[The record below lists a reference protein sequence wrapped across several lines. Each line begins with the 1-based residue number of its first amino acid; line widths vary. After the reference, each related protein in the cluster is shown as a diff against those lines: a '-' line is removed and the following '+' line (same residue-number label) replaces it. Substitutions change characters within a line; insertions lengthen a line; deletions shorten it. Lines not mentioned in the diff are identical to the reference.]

1 MLKLGSFE
9 TVQLESVPFGW
20 LVAFTLAIAL
30 FALIRPTMVRDYD
43 NQPLPNN
50 ATARVI
56 FVILYVLIY
65 VALAVG
71 LYLSGQKV
79 AEFLPPLP
87 YVKSVADQMTTGA
100 PVVALVTLG
109 TLWQIPFTKE
119 LERAFLVTLHSTRH
133 LHNDILLLTQRL
145 VNGVFDP
152 PVTERSLNLNMLKKH
167 GVFVRDDDP
176 GPVEI
181 MTINNWRKVS
191 SLLRLLRVWNQDR
204 VSILSDEDRR
214 LLDRIQTAHDRK
226 TLLAMTIIR
235 MTRQAPEGTETTKM
249 LAELMQRLSSGAQL
263 HRSDIGEVEERAK
276 AIIGE
281 SSRAALQPVR
291 LTPEEFSICLN
302 EIVGYFE
309 IEYDILLQQLAQLV
323 AKATVLAGDK
333 APDRLEQLKA
343 IGFSGLGRIE
353 RISLDVVLWL
363 FLVATFGGFLVVYI
377 PNMGHATNPQALA
390 RFTLS
395 MSIAGLIGALVGSV
409 RRYARALYTPWTMY
423 FLAGLL
429 AAALYVGFTLVH
441 NLINEIL
448 QIQRAPD
455 QRPFSLP
462 DTITWGLLPLML
474 TVAIAFLARVR
485 VWSGLPQLGEFGPIT
500 ERIID
505 GACVSAVVLIGYY
518 GAIVLHPVLG
528 LELSA
533 RLQERMAAPH
543 ILPIP
548 IFPPLQALAFLIGF
562 FFVRDARRVA
572 HATIV
577 EDIKSVAPKPAT
589 QPMTSDV
596 PSPASEPLPAEGA

>member
-1 MLKLGSFE
+1 MKLGSFE
-9 TVQLESVPFGW
+9 LVQLESVPFGW

-56 FVILYVLIY
+56 LVILYVLIY

-71 LYLSGQKV
+71 LYLSGQTV
-79 AEFLPPLP
+79 AQYLPPLP
-87 YVKSVADQMTTGA
+87 YVQSVANQMTTGA

-109 TLWQIPFTKE
+109 TLWQIPFTRE
-119 LERAFLVTLHSTRH
+119 LERAFLITLHSTRH

-145 VNGVFDP
+145 VGGVFDP
-152 PVTERSLNLNMLKKH
+152 PASERNLNLNMLKKH

-204 VSILSDEDRR
+204 IGVLTDEERR

-249 LAELMQRLSSGAQL
+249 LAELMQRLYGGAQL
-263 HRSDIGEVEERAK
+263 HRADQGEIEERAK
-276 AIIGE
+276 SLLSEGG
-281 SSRAALQPVR
+281 RAALQPVR
-291 LTPEEFSICLN
+291 LSPEEFRMCLN
-302 EIVGYFE
+302 EVVGYFE

-323 AKATVLAGDK
+323 ARATVLAGDK
-333 APDRLEQLKA
+333 AAERLEQLKA
-343 IGFSGLGRIE
+343 IGFGGLGRIE
-353 RISLDVVLWL
+353 RINLDVVLWL

-377 PNMGHATNPQALA
+377 PNMGHVSNPQALA
-390 RFTLS
+390 RFALS

-409 RRYARALYTPWTMY
+409 RRHARALYPPWTVY
-423 FLAGLL
+423 FLAGLF

-455 QRPFSLP
+455 ERPFSLP
-462 DTITWGLLPLML
+462 DTVTWGLLPLML

-485 VWSGLPQLGEFGPIT
+485 IWSGLPYLGELSPIA

-505 GACVSAVVLIGYY
+505 GVCVSAVVLIGYY

-528 LELSA
+528 LDLSE
-533 RLQERMAAPH
+533 RLQQRMAAPH

-548 IFPPLQALAFLIGF
+548 IFPPLQTLAFLIGF

-577 EDIKSVAPKPAT
+577 EDVKSAEPKPAP
-589 QPMTSDV
+589 QPLSGA
-596 PSPASEPLPAEGA
+596 PSPASEPLPAEGS

>member
-167 GVFVRDDDP
+167 GVFVKDDDP

-249 LAELMQRLSSGAQL
+249 LTELMQRLSSGAQL

-281 SSRAALQPVR
+281 GSRAALQPVR

-377 PNMGHATNPQALA
+377 PNMGHAANPQALA

-528 LELSA
+528 LELST

-577 EDIKSVAPKPAT
+577 EDIKSVAPKLAT
-589 QPMTSDV
+589 QPMTSDL